1 MEIAVSSILSIKA
14 GVPTQLTTTAV
25 RPVPSPALTLK
36 RMTDI
41 VGSAIGL
48 VILAPL
54 FGLVALAVR
63 VDSRGPALYCGLRAG
78 KDGRRFLCCKFRT
91 MVVGA
96 DRMQEQL
103 RAWNERQ
110 APFFKITA
118 DPRLT
123 RLGGFLR
130 RYSVDE
136 FPQLWNVLK
145 GEMSLVGPR
154 PHPEDDVV
162 RYEPR
167 HFRRL
172 AVTPGMTGL
181 WQIRARSD
189 PSFERNMELDL
200 EYIERWGLGLDFQIL
215 LKTLP
220 AVLRGNGR

>member
-1 MEIAVSSILSIKA
+1 MEIAMSSILSIKA
-14 GVPTQLTTTAV
+14 GVPTQLTTPVV
-25 RPVPSPALTLK
+25 RPAPAPALALK

-48 VILAPL
+48 MILAPL
-54 FGLVALAVR
+54 LALVALAVKL
-63 VDSRGPALYCGLRAG
+63 DSRGPALYYSVRAG

-96 DRMQEQL
+96 DRMQDQL
-103 RAWNERQ
+103 RARNERQ
-110 APFFKITA
+110 EPFFKIAA

-123 RLGGFLR
+123 RIGGFLR
-130 RYSVDE
+130 RYSLDE
-136 FPQLWNVLK
+136 FPQFWNVLK

-154 PHPEDDVV
+154 PHPEDDVA
-162 RYEPR
+162 RYQPR

-172 AVTPGMTGL
+172 EVTPGMTGL
-181 WQIRARSD
+181 WQIQARSD
-189 PSFERNMELDL
+189 PSFERNMALDL

-220 AVLRGNGR
+220 VVLRGNGR